1 MYYVCNYVQHV
12 WRWYICVVATK
23 QCLLSLRTDTGYF
36 AIPPFLP
43 AVSHAEPLKTT
54 WEWANEPAKLARLG
68 CGRGKGVGEPGGS
81 PSTKEP
87 PPTPKPTH
95 GPHPSAYHPL
105 PPQKNVPHVS
115 DPGDPALGREPKYR
129 KLRTWTC
136 EIHVACRSLD
146 GVSAPRYEM
155 AGRDPLPS
163 IPWITRSGQSI
174 TLKNVPPDPRPCAA
188 FALDPILNPVLE
200 LPCLDLLSTPK

>member
-1 MYYVCNYVQHV
+1 MN
-12 WRWYICVVATK
+12 
-23 QCLLSLRTDTGYF
+23 LLN
-36 AIPPFLP
+36 LP
-43 AVSHAEPLKTT
+43 AL
-54 WEWANEPAKLARLG
+54 
-68 CGRGKGVGEPGGS
+68 GVGEERESGS
-81 PSTKEP
+81 QAGPLP
-87 PPTPKPTH
+87 PKNLH
-95 GPHPSAYHPL
+95 PHQSQPMARTPSAYHPL